1 MKHKDIV
8 EKMSLKQKAD
18 FVSGYDY
25 WHLEEAEELGLP
37 KIMITDGPHGL
48 RKQNPNG
55 KGVGLGNSYPATCMP
70 PAATSACSWDEEL
83 LREEG
88 EALAEECLQEKV
100 SVILGPGTNIKRS
113 PVCGRNFEYF
123 SEDPLLAGKMSAG
136 LINGCQSKGI
146 GTSLK
151 HFACNSQEAFRM
163 IINEVIDERTM
174 REIYFPAF
182 EIAVKEAQPWTIM
195 NSYNRINGVY
205 ASQNDWLQNKVAR
218 DEWGFEGL
226 FVTDWGASVD
236 RVPGLE
242 AGTDLEMPS
251 SGTLNSERIIAA
263 VENGVLDEAVLDEGV
278 DNVVDLIIK
287 SKPALE
293 KDFKYDVEA
302 HHAVARKVAEGSMV
316 LLKNDDNILP
326 LKSNAKIAVI
336 GEMAKAPRYQG
347 AGSSVINPTKL
358 DNAYDSLIELGSDV
372 TYAQGYYKAP
382 PTKKDKN
389 RTSESELTAE
399 AVKAAKAADVA
410 LVFIG
415 LTEEF
420 EAEGYDRDNID
431 MPAAHNALVSEV
443 VKANPNT
450 VVVLAGGSV
459 VNMPWI
465 EDVKALLNMGLSGQA
480 GGSAAANILMGKV
493 NPSGKTAETYP
504 LSFDE
509 NPVYGNYPG
518 SPVISEHKESIYIGY
533 RYYDTA
539 KKNVLFPFGF
549 GLSYTTFEYS
559 DIKLS
564 ESEIKDNETVTV
576 SFKIKNTGDMDG
588 AEIAQVYVADKE
600 STIFRP
606 EKELRAFTKVFIKAG
621 EEKEVSVTLGKRAFA
636 YYNTNIGD
644 WHVETGEFAVLV
656 GSSSRD
662 IRLEAA
668 VNVISTVEAEIPDY
682 KKSAPAYY
690 TADIAGMNGGQ
701 WAAVYGQQL
710 PSAERDTSAKI
721 TIYNCLDD
729 ASHTK
734 WGGRIGRLIQSVIT
748 KFASAE
754 TGDGAMLQA
763 MAVQIPM
770 RNFISMSMGV
780 FSPKMAEG
788 LLQILNDDESTFK
801 GVCKILGGVPTALFK
816 LPNLIH
822 SI

>member
-1 MKHKDIV
+1 MDIV

-358 DNAYDSLIELGSDV
+358 DNAYDSLIELGADV

-389 RTSESELTAE
+389 RKSESELTAE
-399 AVKAAKAADVA
+399 AVKAAEAADVA

-539 KKNVLFPFGF
+539 KKDVLFPFGF

-668 VNVISTVEAEIPDY
+668 VNVISTVEAEVPDY